1 MPPQGTDYFAAAR
14 SGLFRPSCREDRL
27 AVARNRLIAV
37 TRSRL
42 SCRREERDECRRKE
56 QAILPRRGAGCF
68 GVVRRGLMVASW
80 CRLPNG

>member
-42 SCRREERDECRRKE
+42 SCRREERVVFGRRAE
-56 QAILPRRGAGCF
+56 RAVLPPRGAG
-68 GVVRRGLMVASW
+68 
-80 CRLPNG
+80 